1 MSFRTIYGFDWSEN
15 GWRMCNRDE
24 CVVANVLPF
33 TNTAPIRKGVAAT
46 ILNAWTLWYHR
57 NVEAISSPVWGWSA
71 TNDVASSNHLSGTA
85 LDFNAPKYP
94 WGLRTMPASRIAK
107 IREGLRLFEGT
118 VFWGADWGRADE
130 MHYQIGFREGD
141 ARLTNF
147 AAKLD
152 NGHLGIYAADP
163 APAPKPIVIANEID
177 AETKVAAAWIGTRLH
192 DGERPCKDGAGRYV
206 DFTNGSIYWHPDLNV
221 VDGKARAIAVPAA
234 VYNTWT
240 GLQWE
245 QGQLGYPIAR
255 HTVIDGVGDVQRFQG
270 GVICR
275 RYGQAGRI
283 VYGAILERWEAL
295 GGVNGQYGWPVT
307 DENADGD
314 AGRAQTFERGL
325 LRWHPSGVVG
335 SLDEAAQ

>member
-1 MSFRTIYGFDWSEN
+1 M
-15 GWRMCNRDE
+15 
-24 CVVANVLPF
+24 
-33 TNTAPIRKGVAAT
+33 
-46 ILNAWTLWYHR
+46 
-57 NVEAISSPVWGWSA
+57 
-71 TNDVASSNHLSGTA
+71 
-85 LDFNAPKYP
+85 
-94 WGLRTMPASRIAK
+94 
-107 IREGLRLFEGT
+107 
-118 VFWGADWGRADE
+118 
-130 MHYQIGFREGD
+130 
-141 ARLTNF
+141 
-147 AAKLD
+147 
-152 NGHLGIYAADP
+152 
-163 APAPKPIVIANEID
+163 IANEID
-177 AETKVAAAWIGTRLH
+177 AEAKVAAAWIGTRLH